1 MHVIDLIGFH
11 ISALLVDL
19 LFYFSCVVFPFLLG
33 RLQDLETTIYT
44 ITMPASDKTLG
55 LRYRDLEDRP
65 MDHDV
70 LQQAQVGADAG
81 TVLDDDDM
89 HRMGRVQEFK
99 ACLSLPLH
107 CIDFSH
113 SQTEKSTTIGCI
125 EFCFGPASDLGI
137 SSNVSNILQI

>member
-1 MHVIDLIGFH
+1 
-11 ISALLVDL
+11 
-19 LFYFSCVVFPFLLG
+19 
-33 RLQDLETTIYT
+33 
-44 ITMPASDKTLG
+44 
-55 LRYRDLEDRP
+55 

-81 TVLDDDDM
+81 TVLDDDDDDDDM
-89 HRMGRVQEFK
+89 HRMGKVQEFK
-99 ACLSLPLH
+99 ACLPLPLH

-125 EFCFGPASDLGI
+125 EFCFGPASDLGV